1 MSVWEHLDE
10 LRSRVVKA
18 LLALGA
24 GTVVAWIYREPILA
38 WLWEPFVLSWRAQ
51 HIPGDPTLN
60 FAAPS
65 DAFKAYLK
73 LSFAAGLLIAAPFIF
88 YQLWAFI
95 ASGLH
100 KKEKRFSL
108 PFVLSSTFL
117 FVGGGLFG
125 WRVCFPITFGYFLGL
140 AAAADTAGVAIQP
153 LMMMGEYVAF
163 VGQMLLAFGFIFELP
178 IFVLFLSMAGIVN
191 YLQLI
196 RFGRWF
202 VLIAFT
208 IGGVLTPPEVASQIV
223 MSLPLCVLYFLSI
236 GLAYAFGKRPSQ
248 EELARAR
255 ADRVARR
262 DAKKAGRE
270 AKRVSDGK

>member
-1 MSVWEHLDE
+1 MSIWAHLDE

-24 GTVVAWIYREPILA
+24 GTAVAWTYREAILA
-38 WLWEPFVLSWRAQ
+38 WLWEPFVQSWRAQ
-51 HIPGDPTLN
+51 KIPGEPALN

-73 LSFAAGLLIAAPFIF
+73 LSFTAGLLIAAPFIF

-95 ASGLH
+95 AAGLH
-100 KKEKRFSL
+100 KKQKKIAL
-108 PFVLSSTFL
+108 PFVLSSTVL

-140 AAAADTAGVAIQP
+140 VGTAGTAGVAIQP
-153 LMMMGEYVAF
+153 VMMMGEYIAF
-163 VGQMLLAFGFIFELP
+163 VSQMLLAFGLIFELP
-178 IFVLFLSMAGIVN
+178 IFVLFLSIAGVVN

-202 VLIAFT
+202 VLVAFT
-208 IGGVLTPPEVASQIV
+208 IGGILTPPEVASQIV
-223 MSLPLCVLYFLSI
+223 MSLPLCALYFVSI
-236 GLAYAFGKRPSQ
+236 GLAYAFGKRPSE

-255 ADRVARR
+255 AERAAKLN
-262 DAKKAGRE
+262 AKKVHR
-270 AKRVSDGK
+270 R